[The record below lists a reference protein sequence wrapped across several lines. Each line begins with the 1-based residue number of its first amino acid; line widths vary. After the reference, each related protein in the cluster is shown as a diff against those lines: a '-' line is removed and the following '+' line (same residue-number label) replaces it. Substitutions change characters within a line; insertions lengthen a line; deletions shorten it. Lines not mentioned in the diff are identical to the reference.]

1 MTQEKSKSPTIRFKE
16 YNDAWGQRKLKDIA
30 SFSKGSGYSKSDLKT
45 EGCPAILY
53 GRLYTNYETEIRE
66 VDTFVEPKHG
76 AVYSQG
82 NEVIVPAS
90 GETAED
96 ISRASFVTTE
106 GIILGGDLN
115 IVRPSDG
122 LNPGFLALLIS
133 NGSAQK
139 ELSKKAQGKSVV
151 HIHNSDIEELE
162 VSFPSVQEQS
172 RISDTFRN
180 LDNLL
185 TLHHR
190 KVEQLKALKSALL
203 HKMFV

>member
-1 MTQEKSKSPTIRFKE
+1 MYQNTWEQH
-16 YNDAWGQRKLKDIA
+16 KLEDIA
-30 SFSKGSGYSKSDLKT
+30 SFSKGSGYSKSDLKS

-53 GRLYTNYETEIRE
+53 GRLYTNYETEINE
-66 VDTFVEPKHG
+66 VDTFVDPKQG

-96 ISRASFVTTE
+96 ISRASFVTAE

-115 IVRPSDG
+115 IVRPNDG

-139 ELSKKAQGKSVV
+139 ELSRKAQGKSVV

-172 RISDTFRN
+172 RISGTFRN

-185 TLHHR
+185 TLHQR
-190 KVEQLKALKSALL
+190 KYEKLKEIKKALLQQ
-203 HKMFV
+203 MFV